1 MNKLYRT
8 LFQLLSP
15 LLRVYFY
22 SRCFYGKDR
31 IGSVCN
37 HFGKATI
44 PRPAGKLIWVHAA
57 SVGESTA
64 ALTFINHIKKKFTDL
79 NVLITTITV
88 TSFDILKPKIEKI
101 SNCHHQYAVA
111 DNPRWIKRFMD
122 HWKVDVAVFL
132 ESEIWPNTMEELEK
146 RKIPTFLLSA
156 RLSPKSFKRWCMVRE
171 FFSKVVGK
179 FDAILA
185 QSSLDEERF
194 RHFSP
199 ENTKL
204 IDNLKYANALLPCN
218 DKLLEVF
225 QKLCKNKR
233 VLVAASTHEKEEEA
247 IIEAH
252 IKLKKEFDIVTIII
266 PRHLTRVK
274 RVCETIQK
282 YGLSFSLRTVV
293 APQAFTNSN
302 STSQIQSAHD
312 ETDGKAI
319 SAGAASTEAENARVA
334 DTYCIDSF
342 GEVGTFFRIADV
354 CFVGGSLVPIGGHNI
369 YEPVA
374 IGKPVLHG
382 PFMDNALEIRDFL
395 HSHDVAFEVHDA
407 NEIYDVCYR
416 LLSDANLLKKFSET
430 AQKITKNESLAK
442 IDEIMQLEKIL

>member
-1 MNKLYRT
+1 MNKLYKV

-15 LLRVYFY
+15 LLKIYFY
-22 SRCFYGKDR
+22 TRCFYGKDR
-31 IGSVCN
+31 IGSVRN

-44 PRPAGKLIWVHAA
+44 PRPAGKLIWIHAA

-64 ALTFINHIKKKFTDL
+64 ALTFINHIKKKFPDL

-88 TSFDILKPKIEKI
+88 TSSDILKPKIEKI
-101 SNCHHQYAVA
+101 SNCYHQYAVV
-111 DNPRWIKRFMD
+111 DNLKWVNRFLN

-132 ESEIWPNTMEELEK
+132 ESEIWPNTIQELKK
-146 RKIPTFLLSA
+146 RDIPTFLLSA
-156 RLSPKSFKRWCMVRE
+156 RLSPNSYKRWRVVSG
-171 FFSKVVGK
+171 FFSRILGK
-179 FDAILA
+179 FNAILA
-185 QSSLDEERF
+185 QSPLDEERF

-199 ENTKL
+199 KNTKL
-204 IDNLKYANALLPCN
+204 IDNIKYANALLPC
-218 DKLLEVF
+218 DEKLLEIF
-225 QKLCKNKR
+225 QELCKNKR

-282 YGLSFSLRTVV
+282 YGLDFALRSAVRAAQTSDS
-293 APQAFTNSN
+293 A
-302 STSQIQSAHD
+302 STSQVDDNKMHVLQAPEI
-312 ETDGKAI
+312 
-319 SAGAASTEAENARVA
+319 
-334 DTYCIDSF
+334 YCIDSF

-395 HSHDVAFEVHDA
+395 HSHDVAFEIHDA
-407 NEIYDVCYR
+407 NEIYDVCR
-416 LLSDANLLKKFSET
+416 HFLSDADLLKKTSET
-430 AQKITKNESLAK
+430 AKKITKNESLAK
-442 IDEIMQLEKIL
+442 IDEIMQLEKFL